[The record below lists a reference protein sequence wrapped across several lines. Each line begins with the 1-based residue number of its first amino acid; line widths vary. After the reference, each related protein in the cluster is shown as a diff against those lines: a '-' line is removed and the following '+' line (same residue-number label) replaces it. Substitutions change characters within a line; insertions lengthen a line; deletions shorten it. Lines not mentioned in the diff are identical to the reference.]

1 MIATAKNYDVI
12 CFQLRNNLYSQ
23 LDSPLKKDLNR
34 LSNDI
39 KAIITSGKKI
49 QSQSVDMLSQVF
61 NLRIKALKWLADD
74 KNFDYLKMLND
85 IFPQIEEL
93 KSNKKLEVLTENLL
107 FALRC
112 NHRVVESLVGTN
124 EFSSDTIASN
134 ISQLP
139 DITYQQYL
147 ASLAFA
153 NLDDETSQKIVD
165 WTNASLHIEF
175 VLVAADI
182 ISENK
187 LKISNKTINELAF
200 LVADSAQEYSAL
212 AAELGIL
219 KIRSTRQSFSLCQG
233 RNRQYKSWNSTK
245 RNQRTRTRFR
255 KTLCNNQI
263 IQQS

>member
-1 MIATAKNYDVI
+1 MIAAAKNYDVI

-23 LDSPLKKDLNR
+23 LENPLKKDLDR
-34 LSNDI
+34 LSSDI
-39 KAIITSGKKI
+39 KAIITSGKKV
-49 QSQSVDMLSQVF
+49 QAQSVEMLSQVF

-74 KNFDYLKMLND
+74 KNFDYLEMLKD

-93 KSNKKLEVLTENLL
+93 KSNKKLEVLTENLF

-112 NHRVVESLVGTN
+112 NQRVVESLVGSS
-124 EFSSDTIASN
+124 EFSSSSFASN

-139 DITYQQYL
+139 YITYQQFI

-153 NLDDETSQKIVD
+153 NLDGETAQKIVD

-182 ISENK
+182 IGDDK
-187 LKISNKTINELAF
+187 LKISDKTINELAF
-200 LVADSAQEYSAL
+200 LVADAAQEYSAL

-219 KIRSTRQSFSLCQG
+219 KTRSTRQSFSNL
-233 RNRQYKSWNSTK
+233 SFDNSFIK
-245 RNQRTRTRFR
+245 EQKQLADLGLDDFALNIS
-255 KTLCNNQI
+255 N
-263 IQQS
+263 S